1 MKERDFNS
9 LSNEGERSHGRRV
22 KTTTTTERRTRAV
35 GRLGH
40 RRTDATTTEV
50 NRTTTTG
57 ESTTKGEE
65 TTTGEDVEEGARARA
80 RDPRDENENEN
91 DDEAAQTNANT
102 KNTTTTTSRETR
114 TARMKSASGVSEK
127 SSEASVSDSRWMRL
141 ARLLKRTTKTKTVK

>member
-65 TTTGEDVEEGARARA
+65 TTTGEDVEEGARAR
-80 RDPRDENENEN
+80 DPRDENENEN

-114 TARMKSASGVSEK
+114 TARTKSASGVSEK
-127 SSEASVSDSRWMRL
+127 SSEASVSDSRWRRL
-141 ARLLKRTTKTKTVK
+141 ARLLNRTTKTKTVK

>member
-65 TTTGEDVEEGARARA
+65 TTTGEDVEEGARAR
-80 RDPRDENENEN
+80 DPRDENENEN